1 MSNNSS
7 GKDNTTRK
15 DNSFLVQAGILAA
28 AGIISRVIGLLYRS
42 PLHRVIG
49 DLGLGYYQS
58 AYNFYSIVLL
68 ISTYSIPAAI
78 SKVIAQKLALKE
90 YRNAHRMFL
99 CAMGYV
105 LVVGAAA
112 SCLLYFGAGIFVK
125 GAAVPVLRTFA
136 PTIFVYGIL
145 GVLRGYFQAHKSMA
159 QTSVSQILEQIAN
172 AIVSVGAAYFLIR
185 FSFPEMEMPAE
196 GEDMVLWGTKGAIGS
211 ALGTGA
217 GVLAA
222 LLFMLWMYKLN
233 SGLFRRRIRRNKHEK
248 EDSVGRILK
257 NVTLVVMPFI
267 MSTAIYNVSG
277 TVNNA
282 IYTDVYPAVENL
294 DSVVTYSR
302 WGIFSGQALTI
313 VNIPVAF
320 SSAMAAAML
329 PAVAQLMAAMDVAG
343 AKEKIRVAVKT
354 TMIVSIPCAVGLFV
368 LARPVTGLLFH
379 NTAESEDLAT
389 GLLMALS
396 ISVVFTA
403 LSTLSCQVLQGLGKL
418 YAPTINAGVALGIQ
432 SVLATLLLF
441 LTDLDLYGITI
452 AHITYSVV
460 MTILNYI
467 SMYNAVK
474 YRQEVVRTFL
484 IPFAAAGFMGVI
496 ARLVYQGLLNLTKSP
511 RLSVIP
517 AIVTGAAVYFVLLI
531 LFRGVTE
538 AELKGFPKGRL
549 LVRIA
554 KKLRLLR

>member
-1 MSNNSS
+1 MSKNSS
-7 GKDNTTRK
+7 GKDNISRK

-99 CAMGYV
+99 CALGYV

-125 GAAVPVLRTFA
+125 GAAVHVLRTFA

-196 GEDMVLWGTKGAIGS
+196 GEDMVLWGTRGAIGS

-257 NVTLVVMPFI
+257 DVTLVVMPFI

-329 PAVAQLMAAMDVAG
+329 PAVAQLMAAVDVAG

-418 YAPTINAGVALGIQ
+418 YAPTINAGIALGIQ

-474 YRQEVVRTFL
+474 YRQEMVRTFL

-496 ARLVYQGLLNLTKSP
+496 ARLVYQGLLNLTRSP

-517 AIVTGAAVYFVLLI
+517 AIVVGAAVYFILLI

-538 AELKGFPKGRL
+538 AELRGFPKGRL

>member
-1 MSNNSS
+1 MKNNN
-7 GKDNTTRK
+7 GK

-28 AGIISRVIGLLYRS
+28 AGIISRMIGLLYRS
-42 PLHRVIG
+42 PLHRIIG

-58 AYNFYSIVLL
+58 AYNFYTIILL

-90 YRNAHRMFL
+90 YRNAHRTFL
-99 CAMGYV
+99 CALGYV

-112 SCLLYFGAGIFVK
+112 SLLLFFGAGMFVK
-125 GAAVPVLRTFA
+125 GAAIPVLRTFA
-136 PTIFVYGIL
+136 PTIFIYGIL

-172 AIVSVGAAYFLIR
+172 AVVSVGAAYILIR
-185 FSFPEMEMPAE
+185 VSFPDMEAPTDDE
-196 GEDMVLWGTKGAIGS
+196 GMVLWGTRGAVGS

-217 GVLAA
+217 GVLVA

-233 SGLFRRRIRRNKHEK
+233 SSLFRRRIRRSRHEK
-248 EDSVGRILK
+248 VESVGAILK
-257 NVTLVVMPFI
+257 TITMVVMPFLL
-267 MSTAIYNVSG
+267 STAVYNLSG

-282 IYTDVYPAVENL
+282 VYTDIFPSVKEL

-329 PAVAQLMAAMDVAG
+329 PAVAQLMAARDVAG

-368 LARPVTGLLFH
+368 LARPVIGLLFQ
-379 NTAESEDLAT
+379 NASESEDLAT

-396 ISVVFTA
+396 VSVVFTA

-418 YAPTINAGVALGIQ
+418 VAPIVNAGIALGIQ

-441 LTDLDLYGITI
+441 FTDLDLYGIAI

-460 MTILNYI
+460 MTVLNYI

-474 YRQEVVRTFL
+474 YRQEIVRTFL
-484 IPFAAAGFMGVI
+484 IPFIAAGFMGVA
-496 ARLVYQGLLNLTKSP
+496 ARLVYQGLLDLTKSP

-517 AIVTGAAVYFVLLI
+517 AIGIGAILYFALI
-531 LFRGVTE
+531 VLFRGVTE
-538 AELKGFPKGRL
+538 SELRGFPKGHL

-554 KKLRLLR
+554 KKLRLMR

>member
-1 MSNNSS
+1 MGNNNL
-7 GKDNTTRK
+7 KNDNGK

-28 AGIISRVIGLLYRS
+28 AGIISRMIGLLYRS
-42 PLHRVIG
+42 PLHRIIG

-58 AYNFYSIVLL
+58 AYNFYTIILL

-90 YRNAHRMFL
+90 YRNAHRTFL
-99 CAMGYV
+99 CALGYV

-112 SCLLYFGAGIFVK
+112 SLLLFFGAGVFVK
-125 GAAVPVLRTFA
+125 GAAIPVLRTFA
-136 PTIFVYGIL
+136 PTIFIYGIL
-145 GVLRGYFQAHKSMA
+145 GVLRGYFQAHKSMV

-172 AIVSVGAAYFLIR
+172 AIVSVGAAYILIR
-185 FSFPEMEMPAE
+185 VSFPEMLAPTDDE
-196 GEDMVLWGTKGAIGS
+196 GMVLWGTQGAVGS

-217 GVLAA
+217 GVLVA

-233 SGLFRRRIRRNKHEK
+233 SGLFRSRIRRHRHEK
-248 EDSVGRILK
+248 VESVGAILK
-257 NVTLVVMPFI
+257 TITMVVMPFLL
-267 MSTAIYNVSG
+267 STAVYNLSG

-282 IYTDVYPAVENL
+282 VYTDIYPSVKEL

-329 PAVAQLMAAMDVAG
+329 PAVAQLMAARDVVG

-354 TMIVSIPCAVGLFV
+354 TMIVSIPCAVGLLV
-368 LARPVTGLLFH
+368 LARPVIGLLFQ
-379 NTAESEDLAT
+379 NAPESENLAT

-396 ISVVFTA
+396 VSVVFTA

-418 YAPTINAGVALGIQ
+418 VAPIVNAGIALGIQ
-432 SVLATLLLF
+432 SVLAMLLLF
-441 LTDLDLYGITI
+441 FTDLDLYGIAI

-460 MTILNYI
+460 MTVLNYI

-474 YRQEVVRTFL
+474 YRQEIVRTFL
-484 IPFAAAGFMGVI
+484 IPFVAAVLMGI
-496 ARLVYQGLLNLTKSP
+496 AARLVYQGLLDCTKSP
-511 RLSVIP
+511 KLSVIP
-517 AIVTGAAVYFVLLI
+517 AIGIGAILYFALIVLL
-531 LFRGVTE
+531 RGVTE
-538 AELKGFPKGRL
+538 SELRGFPKGYL
-549 LVRIA
+549 LVRVA
-554 KKLRLLR
+554 KKLRLMR

>member
-1 MSNNSS
+1 M
-7 GKDNTTRK
+7 
-15 DNSFLVQAGILAA
+15 AA
-28 AGIISRVIGLLYRS
+28 AGIISRMIGLLYRS
-42 PLHRVIG
+42 PLHRIIG

-58 AYNFYSIVLL
+58 AYNFYTIILL

-90 YRNAHRMFL
+90 YRNAHRTFL
-99 CAMGYV
+99 CALGYV

-112 SCLLYFGAGIFVK
+112 SLLLFFGAGVFVK
-125 GAAVPVLRTFA
+125 GAAIPVLRTFA
-136 PTIFVYGIL
+136 PTIFIYGIL
-145 GVLRGYFQAHKSMA
+145 GVLRGYFQAHKSMV

-172 AIVSVGAAYFLIR
+172 AIVSVGAAYLLIR
-185 FSFPEMEMPAE
+185 VSFPEMEVPADDE
-196 GEDMVLWGTKGAIGS
+196 GMVLWGTQGAVGS

-217 GVLAA
+217 GVLVA

-233 SGLFRRRIRRNKHEK
+233 SALFRRRILRNRHEK
-248 EDSVGRILK
+248 VESVGAILK
-257 NVTLVVMPFI
+257 TITLVVMPFLL
-267 MSTAIYNVSG
+267 STAVYNLSG

-282 IYTDVYPAVENL
+282 IYTDIFPSVREL

-329 PAVAQLMAAMDVAG
+329 PAVAQLMAARDVAG

-354 TMIVSIPCAVGLFV
+354 TMIVSIPCAVGLLV
-368 LARPVTGLLFH
+368 LARPVIGLLFQ
-379 NTAESEDLAT
+379 NAPESENLAT

-396 ISVVFTA
+396 VSVVFTA
-403 LSTLSCQVLQGLGKL
+403 LSTLSCQVLQGLGKMIS
-418 YAPTINAGVALGIQ
+418 PIVNAGIALGIQ

-441 LTDLDLYGITI
+441 FTDLDLYGIAI

-460 MTILNYI
+460 MTVLNYI

-474 YRQEVVRTFL
+474 YRQEIVRTFL
-484 IPFAAAGFMGVI
+484 IPFVAAGLMGVA
-496 ARLVYQGLLNLTKSP
+496 ARLVYQGLLDCTKSP
-511 RLSVIP
+511 KLSVIP
-517 AIVTGAAVYFVLLI
+517 AIGIGAILYFALII

-538 AELKGFPKGRL
+538 SELRGFPKGHL
-549 LVRIA
+549 LVRVA
-554 KKLRLLR
+554 KKLRLMR